1 MRRCPAARPPEVI
14 GRTYRKRMSIELPA
28 QRLRQ
33 RLGVSEEGDQEG
45 DHEAHTDTD
54 GEELADTSLSRWLP
68 DSTSTSSAGWISTIR
83 ADPGR
88 AGVVA
93 LGIVGGAAVLVTV
106 LSVIWDRPAAVVSA
120 KLPPV
125 EVVSSSSSAPGSPV
139 EGPPP
144 PLVVSVIGLVNT
156 PSLVT
161 LPSGARVADALD
173 AAGGALDSADVVGLN
188 MARRLADGEQ
198 IVVGVGAPPGRPV
211 EMGSSILSDPGVSST
226 GPSSAEN
233 PSGSKML
240 IDLNSATAD
249 EFDGLPGVGP
259 VTAAAILTW
268 REANGRFRSVD
279 QLGAVDGI
287 GPARLD
293 KLRDHVRV

>member
-1 MRRCPAARPPEVI
+1 
-14 GRTYRKRMSIELPA
+14 MSIELPA

-33 RLGVSEEGDQEG
+33 RLGVSKEGDHEG
-45 DHEAHTDTD
+45 DHEAHTGID

-68 DSTSTSSAGWISTIR
+68 ESTSTNSAGWISTIR

-125 EVVSSSSSAPGSPV
+125 EVVSSSSSASDSPV
-139 EGPPP
+139 DGPP

-173 AAGGALDSADVVGLN
+173 AAGGALDSADVAGLN

-211 EMGSSILSDPGVSST
+211 EMGSSIVSDPGLSST

-233 PSGSKML
+233 PSGSKTL
-240 IDLNSATAD
+240 IDLNRATAD
-249 EFDGLPGVGP
+249 EFDALPGVGP

>member
-1 MRRCPAARPPEVI
+1 
-14 GRTYRKRMSIELPA
+14 MSIELPA

-33 RLGVSEEGDQEG
+33 RLGVNKEGDQEG
-45 DHEAHTDTD
+45 DNEAHADTD

-68 DSTSTSSAGWISTIR
+68 ESTSTSSAGWISTIR

-93 LGIVGGAAVLVTV
+93 LGIVGGVAVLVTV
-106 LSVIWDRPAAVVSA
+106 VSVIWDRPAAVVSA

-125 EVVSSSSSAPGSPV
+125 EVVSSASSAPGSSV
-139 EGPPP
+139 EGPPAP
-144 PLVVSVIGLVNT
+144 VVVSVIGLVNT
-156 PSLVT
+156 PRLVT

-173 AAGGALDSADVVGLN
+173 AAGGALDGADMVGLN

-211 EMGSSILSDPGVSST
+211 EMGSSIVSDPAVST
-226 GPSSAEN
+226 VGPPSAKN
-233 PSGSKML
+233 PSGSKIL
-240 IDLNSATAD
+240 IDLNTATAD
-249 EFDGLPGVGP
+249 EFDALPGVGP
-259 VTAAAILTW
+259 VTAAAILAW
-268 REANGRFRSVD
+268 REANGRFRRVD
-279 QLGAVDGI
+279 QLGNVDGI